1 VGPIHV
7 RLYGRVDLLVNDQRC
22 LVPAG
27 RSLELLV
34 LLAAWPGTVVIE
46 SMVTGRLAATP
57 SVAVHNEVSH
67 LLSSLRRS
75 VTEVDPAMTDGWIER
90 VHGGFAVAPEFV
102 SSDLSEAEALL
113 EADPNDTSVMWWS
126 EPLVGLPEEPF
137 LHIRSRLDT
146 LSLDLARVALT
157 RPQSTIGRVEIDRL
171 LELLS
176 RHPDAQELWALLVDA
191 AIAIGDESAIRDVR
205 TELDFVYR
213 SLGEPIPAAMLDR
226 LGG

>member
-1 VGPIHV
+1 V
-7 RLYGRVDLLVNDQRC
+7 RLYGRVDLLVNNQRC

-27 RSLELLV
+27 RALELLV

-46 SMVTGRLAATP
+46 STVTGRLAATP
-57 SVAVHNEVSH
+57 SIAVNNEVSH

-75 VTEVDPAMTDGWIER
+75 VNEVDPTMTDGWIER

-102 SSDLSEAEALL
+102 SSDISEGKTLL
-113 EADPNDTSVMWWS
+113 EGDPNDTSVMWWA

-137 LHIRSRLDT
+137 LHIRARLD
-146 LSLDLARVALT
+146 SLALELARVALT
-157 RPQSTIGRVEIDRL
+157 RPEPAIGRVEIDRL

-176 RHPDAQELWALLVDA
+176 RHPDEQELWALLVDA
-191 AIAIGDESAIRDVR
+191 AVATGDESATRDVR

-213 SLGEPIPAAMLDR
+213 SLGEPIPAEILER